1 MFVVRLDACGVVRK
15 GYGQTVAADGHGVK
29 RDVYGEHAGVE
40 GYRVVHITAH
50 LGSFRRRQHGA
61 VRKRIRYI
69 QSAVIDEFGGSRLL
83 RICSRRHK
91 YNGQYSKYRIL
102 DRPRKMPYLFH
113 ILHFYV
119 LNNMDY

>member
-1 MFVVRLDACGVVRK
+1 MFVVRLDACCVVRK

-29 RDVYGEHAGVE
+29 RDVYGEHTGVE
-40 GYRVVHITAH
+40 GYGVVHITAH
-50 LGSFRRRQHGA
+50 LCSFRRRQHGA
-61 VRKRIRYI
+61 VRKRIRHI
-69 QSAVIDEFGGSRLL
+69 QSAIIDEFGGCRIL

-113 ILHFYV
+113 TLHFYE
-119 LNNMDY
+119 LNYKDY